1 MAKDRL
7 FLLDNE
13 FLDGALGRGSFYCRD
28 CMLLNG
34 LIAAFPEQASRLDIV
49 RIPFP
54 RPRVT
59 VIEAIGE
66 ANQALPVLV
75 LADNGPA
82 NLPTGAD
89 GGPHFVSDFLG
100 LLQALHI
107 RHGFPEP
114 HP

>member
-7 FLLDNE
+7 FLLHNE
-13 FLDGALGRGSFYCRD
+13 FADEALGGGSFYCRD

-49 RIPFP
+49 RVPFP
-54 RPRVT
+54 RPRVP

-66 ANQALPVLV
+66 GNQALPVLV
-75 LADNGPA
+75 LADDAAADLA
-82 NLPTGAD
+82 NGAD
-89 GGPHFVSDFLG
+89 DVTHFVSDFPA
-100 LLQALHI
+100 LLHALHV